1 MLKHLILK
9 ILFTKSHNKKLQRHH
24 QWKNFFDKAVV
35 SDMKRY
41 KEIRKLTTGQGEDY
55 TTVCLFDYDFI
66 KNHYKLIAADS
77 SIQKEL
83 DADPKTIQQIEF
95 VGQLKQLD
103 CNDNAADAGDDQSIF
118 V

>member
-1 MLKHLILK
+1 MLKHL
-9 ILFTKSHNKKLQRHH
+9 LFTKSHNKKLQHH
-24 QWKNFFDKAVV
+24 HHWKKFYDKAVV

-83 DADPKTIQQIEF
+83 DSDPKAIQQIEF